1 MIAPPQKN
9 LGAGDEWGRWVE
21 RTLREREAHRLQET
35 QGLERTLASVNGV
48 LSQVTNLWNA
58 TPLTEGYNTQ
68 SDKAI
73 MPKTPSGQLADW
85 TENLQW
91 SFPVPDG
98 KVISLFVT
106 SHATIR
112 ISGGPYRTFLTR
124 VRVITS
130 NTTIEANSESSVDG
144 GSPDGSLQTAT
155 RTDIFNFGGLSGNV
169 TLALDVKPLAL
180 TISADQTYAGN
191 TVKLGVLALYS

>member
-85 TENLQW
+85 TEN
-91 SFPVPDG
+91 
-98 KVISLFVT
+98 
-106 SHATIR
+106 
-112 ISGGPYRTFLTR
+112 
-124 VRVITS
+124 
-130 NTTIEANSESSVDG
+130 
-144 GSPDGSLQTAT
+144 
-155 RTDIFNFGGLSGNV
+155 
-169 TLALDVKPLAL
+169 
-180 TISADQTYAGN
+180 
-191 TVKLGVLALYS
+191 